1 MSLTDTS
8 ITSTIGD
15 MSLHSSGQISI
26 NYNMCYLDID
36 NRSNVESIEEQDED
50 IFDNDGDIYKKTA
63 TAIMNIP
70 VSSPS
75 SDAFR
80 YFVEVIENT
89 QIK

>member
-1 MSLTDTS
+1 
-8 ITSTIGD
+8 
-15 MSLHSSGQISI
+15 MSLHSCGQISV

-50 IFDNDGDIYKKTA
+50 IFKEDEEIYQKTA
-63 TAIMNIP
+63 SAILNIP
-70 VSSPS
+70 ISSPS
-75 SDAFR
+75 SEAFR